1 MTTPPRPR
9 GRPRRGIEVASATV
23 IVRLE
28 PADMAR
34 LRAAAAEAGMPPA
47 TLVHQMVVRALDAGD
62 WRG

>member
-47 TLVHQMVVRALDAGD
+47 TLVHWMVVRALDA
-62 WRG
+62 RE